1 MTKHEFLNHLK
12 TALSALP
19 QEEAQ
24 KTIDYYAEL
33 IDDAMED
40 GGEEAAVIANLGS
53 VADIA
58 EKIIHETPAR
68 EFTLENLKKRNWN
81 AVTLTLLALGS
92 PVWIALL
99 LAAAA
104 MVFSLYVSVW
114 SIVFSLF
121 ATTAALALSGV
132 VFLVASPFLLPV
144 AASKAMLLF
153 GMALVSAGAAIFLF
167 YLSVYCAKQLIRLT
181 GFICRKI
188 KHFFMKQGGASDE
201 IQ

>member
-1 MTKHEFLNHLK
+1 MTKHEFLTRLQ

-19 QEEAQ
+19 REEAQ
-24 KTIDYYAEL
+24 KTIDYYAEI
-33 IDDAMED
+33 IDDAVED

-53 VADIA
+53 IDDIA
-58 EKIIHETPAR
+58 EKIIHDTPAR
-68 EFTLENLKKRNWN
+68 EFTLENIKKRNWN

-92 PVWIALL
+92 PIWIALL

-104 MVFSLYVSVW
+104 VVFSLYVSVW
-114 SIVFSLF
+114 AIVFSLF

-132 VFLVASPFLLPV
+132 IFLVASPFLLPTAV
-144 AASKAMLLF
+144 PKALLLF

-167 YLSVYCAKQLIRLT
+167 YLSTYCTKQLVRLT

-201 IQ
+201 MQ